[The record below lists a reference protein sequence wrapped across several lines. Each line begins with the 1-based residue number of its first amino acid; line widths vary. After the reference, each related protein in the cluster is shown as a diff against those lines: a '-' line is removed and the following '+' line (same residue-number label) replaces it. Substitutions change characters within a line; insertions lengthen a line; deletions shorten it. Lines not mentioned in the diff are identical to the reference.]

1 MISLVFLPVKK
12 FLFSVLLMVEPTA
25 VIVLATLLNDNKDS
39 ATTTI
44 KEQIV
49 FTLISLTIERM
60 SLYIK
65 TLNMSH
71 VYFL

>member
-1 MISLVFLPVKK
+1 M
-12 FLFSVLLMVEPTA
+12 LLMVEPTA

-60 SLYIK
+60 SFIYKDIK
-65 TLNMSH
+65 HESCLLPVKNNLS
-71 VYFL
+71 VIKPSSPSG